1 MNETLVMIFF
11 FRNAVKRLNESAKQE
26 YLEKDSERKT
36 NERSKESEESTKLRG
51 LVDATRHVEARE
63 EESEGEHQSRITKQ
77 NARQKSLRSKQT
89 PGELKASQV
98 ANTSA
103 KVLKIASKAAAFEN
117 TNTPNQDW
125 NTKLDTDLLRHE
137 KSRSLESDEARK
149 VRRQKDK
156 LYQRNKRAGL
166 SGQEKNKIKRGRI
179 EYIRDKRKHEKEINS
194 EKWSE
199 IHRQRNLEVLRKYG
213 SYFRFLWFGNARTH
227 FYGQFLPT
235 TIEVKDWKLLVN
247 QISNDTMMGSQFY
260 ALSKKL
266 AFMFKN
272 IGLVKNDVV
281 HFVIGN
287 HNHNIAILGGV
298 WMIGGICSF
307 SDITTNIKVIEHQVS
322 KFQSLWV
329 RVQQVKGVTIITS

>member
-1 MNETLVMIFF
+1 M
-11 FRNAVKRLNESAKQE
+11 
-26 YLEKDSERKT
+26 
-36 NERSKESEESTKLRG
+36 
-51 LVDATRHVEARE
+51 VDASRHIEARE
-63 EESEGEHQSRITKQ
+63 EESEVEHKSRITEQ

-89 PGELKASQV
+89 PKELKASQV
-98 ANTSA
+98 ANASA
-103 KVLKIASKAAAFEN
+103 KVLKTALKAAAFEN
-117 TNTPNQDW
+117 TYTPNQDW
-125 NTKLDTDLLRHE
+125 NTKLDNDLLRHE
-137 KSRSLESDEARK
+137 KSRSVESDEARK

-166 SGQEKNKIKRGRI
+166 SGEVKNQIKRGRI
-179 EYIRDKRKHEKEINS
+179 EYIRDKRTHEKEIKS
-194 EKWSE
+194 EKWIE
-199 IHRQRNLEVLRKYG
+199 IHRQRNLEILRKYE

-235 TIEVKDWKLLVN
+235 TTKVKDWILLDN
-247 QISNDTMMGSQFY
+247 KISDEILMGSQFY

-266 AFMFKN
+266 AFMFQN
-272 IGLVKNDVV
+272 IGLVKDDVV

-322 KFQSLWV
+322 KFQSSWV
-329 RVQQVKGVTIITS
+329 RVKGVTIITS